1 MSVPGSEL
9 RCPSGL
15 VNEYRRLQNHEP
27 NFCNEQSLLLA
38 GEFEPTPTP
47 TPGAGGTGVGLSPAA
62 ERAIIVVGVA
72 VGCLMLG
79 AFMVVRRRRK
89 QVKTKPTSGPPRV
102 IEAAPPVARPAAIVP
117 RDHGGIAESPPRH
130 SADETPPPYTS

>member
-1 MSVPGSEL
+1 M
-9 RCPSGL
+9 
-15 VNEYRRLQNHEP
+15 
-27 NFCNEQSLLLA
+27 LLA